1 MENDILI
8 PWNWQARC
16 VLRGCICLLYWHYQ
30 QEKLKLS
37 LFKVTNGFLL
47 SKQLWCCLSSLYVIL
62 LWETRH
68 YFLLFFIYNFLIC
81 HCLTWEKNR
90 ILLRK
95 QKENWLL
102 AYNVLG
108 GKLDLL
114 LSIRMSMFIF
124 ESLCLFWFKTSLTT
138 VHLGLMTKLSNH
150 AHVMKR
156 YCFVTW
162 LRWWNIEMTRKKWR
176 CCYTHLWWT
185 FQGLCRHQWFELP
198 LVSWHPRQPRK

>member
-1 MENDILI
+1 MHLSTLLTLLSTREIKVVFILRL
-8 PWNWQARC
+8 PMVSFLVSNFD
-16 VLRGCICLLYWHYQ
+16 VVFLLYM
-30 QEKLKLS
+30 
-37 LFKVTNGFLL
+37 LFYFGKHGTIFFYFLFTI
-47 SKQLWCCLSSLYVIL
+47 SLYVIV
-62 LWETRH
+62 WHEK
-68 YFLLFFIYNFLIC
+68 
-81 HCLTWEKNR
+81 KNR

-102 AYNVLG
+102 VYNVLG

-162 LRWWNIEMTRKKWR
+162 LRWWNIEMTRKNDAVA
-176 CCYTHLWWT
+176 THTFGELFRVYVDTNDSSCPSYPGTLGNLENSWT
-185 FQGLCRHQWFELP
+185 IFD
-198 LVSWHPRQPRK
+198 

>member
-124 ESLCLFWFKTSLTT
+124 ESLCLFWFKTSFNYSA
-138 VHLGLMTKLSNH
+138 LGIDQIVKSCSCDEKVLFRNLIKM
-150 AHVMKR
+150 MK
-156 YCFVTW
+156 Y
-162 LRWWNIEMTRKKWR
+162 WND
-176 CCYTHLWWT
+176 
-185 FQGLCRHQWFELP
+185 
-198 LVSWHPRQPRK
+198 